1 MKKTILTTSLL
12 TLLASANFLF
22 GAENEVQTY
31 PNYIGG
37 TQDGSDY
44 DGDITN
50 TLTGGTYN
58 NFYGGNY
65 LTAISSYQTMQAN
78 VNGNITNNLDGV
90 TINGYFIAGNWKN
103 DVNGGTMPENGSSIG
118 SITGT
123 ITNNI
128 NNSSINGKF
137 YTASLSSGPY
147 KEYSTGT
154 IKAII
159 TTITNSYV
167 KELCLTGGGAISK
180 INGNVDIVVNNST
193 VKELFHNYGTYIG
206 GDLNLTF
213 KDSTI
218 GNYFYAGTGPLYSAT
233 GEAKIAG
240 NINVELS
247 GTSVAEE
254 DIHLGSAYGAGTG
267 RVDGNASITLKDTAK
282 VAGTIYGREAEN
294 EIGGN
299 AILNID
305 SSYAGEQALKV
316 KGFDVVNVASGST
329 VDFAEIGTN
338 NLTVAKDATANANG
352 LNISNQ
358 NITKTTSG
366 SYTTIDNGFVN
377 NSGTTTLTD
386 VSFNNNSITLEQTNL
401 KEDGGRIAG
410 GFAVVKAGE
419 LNVSGNFSNNTFTT
433 TGEANGSS
441 SGCIPVYGGLFYT
454 SGDGEKS
461 ITVSNST
468 ISNNTSTSFYNTQ
481 GGIFALDGTGAA
493 TLTIENSTISNNGAV
508 ATSVDKYLGAMGGV
522 ISSVASNKTIVV
534 SNTTFD
540 GNYSKS
546 TGSTSTWGGGGVA
559 YLTNT
564 VNATFNDVKFINNY
578 VESDSKYIAGGAIL
592 AGAKSI
598 LNFNTTK
605 NAKFVGNY
613 AEVAN
618 ERSDEYG
625 GFLVLLANATANF
638 NVSSDSELVI
648 GDGREGYDSIISK
661 KSGGIHSAVINK
673 LGAGTMTVNSSMQ
686 YFSGTLNVKEGVM
699 NVNNGLDAKSINI
712 SNNATLGLMVNGD
725 NTLSNSNLALSN
737 NGTIN
742 LVASAKAD
750 NTTGYKVAA
759 AENLTWGNVK
769 TFGGTFDATTGTF
782 TASQAQ
788 SVTLNSET
796 SSAIVQ
802 DQGRVSITDEN
813 NKTVVQMAFSDV
825 ANETGVKINSVKEV
839 EFSTDLKTEDGLD
852 FTNGKAFEFN
862 VENLATDG
870 SETIVLSFY
879 VGDLT
884 FNSSDFTVFHKGNG
898 EDDKWEIVSDVTGLT
913 YDGEYVSFAVNHFS
927 SWAVMGSAV
936 PEPAEWAAIFGAIA
950 LGFVIYRRRK

>member
-58 NFYGGNY
+58 EFYGGNY
-65 LTAISSYQTMQAN
+65 LTAITGYGSMQAN

-90 TINGYFIAGNWKN
+90 TVNGHFTSGNWKN
-103 DVNGGTMPENGSSIG
+103 EVPKTLEDGVNIG
-118 SITGT
+118 NVAGT

-128 NNSSINGKF
+128 SNSTFYGRF
-137 YTASLSSGPY
+137 YTASRSSGPY
-147 KEYSTGT
+147 KEYATGT
-154 IKAII
+154 IEAI
-159 TTITNSYV
+159 TTTFTNSYV
-167 KELCLTGGGAISK
+167 AELCLSGGAAISK
-180 INGNVDIVVNNST
+180 INGNLDIVVNNST
-193 VKELFHNYGTYIG
+193 VNELYHNYGTYIG
-206 GDLNLTF
+206 GDFNLTF
-213 KDSTI
+213 NDSTI
-218 GNYFYAGTGPLYSAT
+218 GNYFYAGTGPLSSAS
-233 GEAKIAG
+233 GEAKVAG

-247 GTSVAEE
+247 GTSVAEG

-316 KGFDVVNVASGST
+316 KYFDVVNVASGST
-329 VDFAEIGTN
+329 VEFAEIGTN
-338 NLTVAKDATANANG
+338 NLTVTKDATANANG

-401 KEDGGRIAG
+401 KQDGGRIAG

-481 GGIFALDGTGAA
+481 GGIFALDGAGAA

-508 ATSVDKYLGAMGGV
+508 TISNDGFLGAMGGV

-534 SNTTFD
+534 SNTVFD
-540 GNYSKS
+540 GNYIKS
-546 TGSTSTWGGGGVA
+546 GKSSHSYVGGGVA
-559 YLTNT
+559 YLGNGAN
-564 VNATFNDVKFINNY
+564 VTFNDVSITNNY
-578 VESDSKYIAGGAIL
+578 AQGDYWIGGGAIYSY
-592 AGAKSI
+592 GGTT

-605 NAKFVGNY
+605 DSKIVGNY
-613 AEVAN
+613 VELN
-618 ERSDEYG
+618 GQKSDEFG
-625 GFLVLLANATANF
+625 GFAILYGDTEVNF
-638 NVSSDSELVI
+638 NVSKNATLTI
-648 GDGREGYDSIISK
+648 GDGREGYDSIASRGNHNAI
-661 KSGGIHSAVINK
+661 INK
-673 LGAGTMTVNSSMQ
+673 LDAGTMTVNSSMQ
-686 YFSGTLNVKEGVM
+686 YFSGTLNVKEGIM